1 MTPLCFSV
9 VELEGIPGV
18 IYSCPL
24 QCGHLLPHVALEPT
38 TPTPGVSCGS
48 VSAGRGLRWMASG
61 CPFALGFRPARRRSS
76 SLSRATPPPPPNR
89 RGVARGGSGSW
100 RSRRARRPASHRGSS
115 GGRKPGLG
123 LLLPPTLPPAMLP
136 LLRALIRGG
145 TGPLAPW
152 ADPGGAGLL
161 PTCSF
166 CLGRAKPPAS
176 PPEPGPPHPAA
187 APEESPERRSSFVAL
202 KRLLERS
209 RSVPEL
215 LRWLWQNP
223 GRVSGAHYALALGH
237 LGRLLPPGKGGPR
250 LEPLLRQPC
259 LPGDGRLVLA
269 LQDEAQR
276 RLERLR
282 QRNVSTVSGNNVR
295 LRPLSHA
302 AATTPPLAEAFPAPG
317 VPLAA
322 PAAGCAGTGAGAAG
336 GDALSLRPRG
346 HWQRHPGRH
355 LRIPALLPE
364 PPGEL
369 RPRHG
374 RLVPWQG
381 GGLTPP
387 TMALVAK
394 YLARHRLR
402 EPRLL
407 DAIATFLLERAQQLD
422 SKMIQKLVF
431 PFSRLNFRPSN
442 HAALFP
448 RLEAAL
454 QKPGVSPLAALNV
467 LMSLVQLGHFPP
479 ALLRQVFSPA
489 FLANVTSSPCGQ
501 IVLRYLSLLDA
512 AVALEVPEYRG
523 PRLPPQYHV
532 RMFEGALTADEANR
546 KYSYKGLVGEALC
559 QLVGRGCFRQDEV
572 VPPGYCLDFLLWV
585 TPSGSVLPLGGPHS
599 SPKGAALASGTQN
612 PASLGLESTAGPL
625 LPPDSLCGPSRELS
639 PGTPSLSSPTR
650 TDPSPA
656 SSNGTHF
663 FFPAWGPETGQ
674 GLCLPP
680 ADEGGPF
687 SPQGPSTKGAA
698 QGGPQEKEGVHR
710 VVLSVNDQWH
720 YCHGSSVLV
729 GSRAM
734 RSRHLRLLGYRLVQ
748 LPYQEL
754 EKMRGVEETKVYLR
768 RKLEELQF

>member
-1 MTPLCFSV
+1 M
-9 VELEGIPGV
+9 
-18 IYSCPL
+18 
-24 QCGHLLPHVALEPT
+24 LL
-38 TPTPGVSCGS
+38 
-48 VSAGRGLRWMASG
+48 
-61 CPFALGFRPARRRSS
+61 
-76 SLSRATPPPPPNR
+76 
-89 RGVARGGSGSW
+89 
-100 RSRRARRPASHRGSS
+100 
-115 GGRKPGLG
+115 
-123 LLLPPTLPPAMLP
+123 
-136 LLRALIRGG
+136 LLRALSRGG
-145 TGPLAPW
+145 TSPSAPW
-152 ADPGGAGLL
+152 ADLGGAGLL

-187 APEESPERRSSFVAL
+187 APEGSPERRSSFLAL

-237 LGRLLPPGKGGPR
+237 LGRLLPPGEGGPR
-250 LEPLLRQPC
+250 LEALLHQPDFQHLSRAVARRC
-259 LPGDGRLVLA
+259 AHFDDATLVRCLQASAALGLPGDGRLVLA

-282 QRNVSTVSGNNVR
+282 QRDVSTVSSNNMR
-295 LRPLSHA
+295 LRPLCHA
-302 AATTPPLAEAFPAPG
+302 AATTTPPAESCQGSPEEQRRLQTLFLLLSYYRLRAQKQQEEAPL
-317 VPLAA
+317 VRREFLRLVR
-322 PAAGCAGTGAGAAG
+322 
-336 GDALSLRPRG
+336 LSLR
-346 HWQRHPGRH
+346 Q
-355 LRIPALLPE
+355 LQVAQEQELALLE
-364 PPGEL
+364 EMLCLCAREAPGSDTL
-369 RPRHG
+369 G
-374 RLVPWQG
+374 AIFGSRLFYQNRRENFVRSMADWFPG
-381 GGLTPP
+381 KAGGLTPP

-489 FLANVTSSPCGQ
+489 FLANVTSSPCGR

-512 AVALEVPEYRG
+512 AVALEVPGYHG

-585 TPSGSVLPLGGPHS
+585 TSSGSVLPLGGPHS
-599 SPKGAALASGTQN
+599 SPKGAATALASGSQN
-612 PASLGLESTAGPL
+612 PPSLGLESTAGSQ
-625 LPPDSLCGPSRELS
+625 LPPDSLCGPSREPS

-650 TDPSPA
+650 TDHSLAGPPC

-674 GLCLPP
+674 ELRLPP

-698 QGGPQEKEGVHR
+698 QGAPQEEEGVHR

-720 YCHGSSVLV
+720 YCHSSSVLV

-734 RSRHLRLLGYRLVQ
+734 RSRHLRLLGYYLVQ

-754 EKMRGVEETKVYLR
+754 AKMRGVEETKVYLR

>member
-1 MTPLCFSV
+1 CQICTS
-9 VELEGIPGV
+9 
-18 IYSCPL
+18 
-24 QCGHLLPHVALEPT
+24 
-38 TPTPGVSCGS
+38 
-48 VSAGRGLRWMASG
+48 
-61 CPFALGFRPARRRSS
+61 
-76 SLSRATPPPPPNR
+76 PPPF
-89 RGVARGGSGSW
+89 S
-100 RSRRARRPASHRGSS
+100 PA
-115 GGRKPGLG
+115 GLG

-136 LLRALIRGG
+136 
-145 TGPLAPW
+145 
-152 ADPGGAGLL
+152 
-161 PTCSF
+161 
-166 CLGRAKPPAS
+166 
-176 PPEPGPPHPAA
+176 
-187 APEESPERRSSFVAL
+187 RSSFVAL

-250 LEPLLRQPC
+250 LEPLLRQRCAHFDDATLVRCLQASAALGETWEWGGADLGMVEREGNPKGLLVQPPGSQCSPGSPC
-259 LPGDGRLVLA
+259 QGQPRKR
-269 LQDEAQR
+269 EA
-276 RLERLR
+276 
-282 QRNVSTVSGNNVR
+282 
-295 LRPLSHA
+295 
-302 AATTPPLAEAFPAPG
+302 
-317 VPLAA
+317 VPIFIQ
-322 PAAGCAGTGAGAAG
+322 P
-336 GDALSLRPRG
+336 ALSLR
-346 HWQRHPGRH
+346 
-355 LRIPALLPE
+355 
-364 PPGEL
+364 
-369 RPRHG
+369 

-572 VPPGYCLDFLLWV
+572 VPPGYCLGEWGA
-585 TPSGSVLPLGGPHS
+585 PSFGACGVGKGPPAGEGGSASAPRS
-599 SPKGAALASGTQN
+599 LASFAVSDT
-612 PASLGLESTAGPL
+612 PF
-625 LPPDSLCGPSRELS
+625 PPP
-639 PGTPSLSSPTR
+639 
-650 TDPSPA
+650 
-656 SSNGTHF
+656 
-663 FFPAWGPETGQ
+663 
-674 GLCLPP
+674 
-680 ADEGGPF
+680 
-687 SPQGPSTKGAA
+687 
-698 QGGPQEKEGVHR
+698 R

-748 LPYQEL
+748 VSRTLPPHTSGWAGPLPGSVSRLCCPEGSPWAGSGSQALWTPAWSLREQEQSTWSPRVPGSFARQAFPL
-754 EKMRGVEETKVYLR
+754 LLCSAAALPGAGENEGRRGDQGLPETEAGGAAILKQTPRCGSVWVTGQRARLGMVWVFPCR
-768 RKLEELQF
+768 AHIPPVHP

>member
-1 MTPLCFSV
+1 
-9 VELEGIPGV
+9 
-18 IYSCPL
+18 
-24 QCGHLLPHVALEPT
+24 
-38 TPTPGVSCGS
+38 
-48 VSAGRGLRWMASG
+48 
-61 CPFALGFRPARRRSS
+61 
-76 SLSRATPPPPPNR
+76 
-89 RGVARGGSGSW
+89 
-100 RSRRARRPASHRGSS
+100 
-115 GGRKPGLG
+115 
-123 LLLPPTLPPAMLP
+123 MLP
-136 LLRALIRGG
+136 LLRALSRGG
-145 TGPLAPW
+145 TGPSAPW

-176 PPEPGPPHPAA
+176 PPKPGPPHPAA

-209 RSVPEL
+209 RSIPEL

-250 LEPLLRQPC
+250 LEPLLLQPDFQHLSRAVARRC
-259 LPGDGRLVLA
+259 AHFDDATLVRCLQASAALGLPGDSRLVLA

-282 QRNVSTVSGNNVR
+282 QRNVSTVSGKNVR

-302 AATTPPLAEAFPAPG
+302 AATTTPPAESCQGSPEEQRCLQTLFLLLSYYCLRAQKQQEEAPP
-317 VPLAA
+317 VQREFL
-322 PAAGCAGTGAGAAG
+322 CLVR
-336 GDALSLRPRG
+336 LSLR
-346 HWQRHPGRH
+346 Q
-355 LRIPALLPE
+355 LQVAQEQELALLEEMLCLCAREATGSDTLGAIFGSRRFYQNRRENFVRSMADWFPAK
-364 PPGEL
+364 
-369 RPRHG
+369 
-374 RLVPWQG
+374 V

-407 DAIATFLLERAQQLD
+407 DAIATFLLETAQQLD

-467 LMSLVQLGHFPP
+467 LMSLVQLGHCPP
-479 ALLRQVFSPA
+479 GLLRQVFSPA

-523 PRLPPQYHV
+523 PRLPPKYHV
-532 RMFEGALTADEANR
+532 RMFERALTADKANR

-585 TPSGSVLPLGGPHS
+585 TPSGTVLPLGAPHS
-599 SPKGAALASGTQN
+599 SPKGAAPTLASGIQN
-612 PASLGLESTAGPL
+612 AASLESTAGSL
-625 LPPDSLCGPSRELS
+625 LPPDSFCGPSWEPS

-650 TDPSPA
+650 TDPSLAGPPC

-663 FFPAWGPETGQ
+663 FFPAWGGPESGQ
-674 GLCLPP
+674 GLRLPP
-680 ADEGGPF
+680 TDEGGPF

-698 QGGPQEKEGVHR
+698 QGCPQETVHR

-754 EKMRGVEETKVYLR
+754 EKMRGVEETKLYLR

>member
-1 MTPLCFSV
+1 CQICTS
-9 VELEGIPGV
+9 
-18 IYSCPL
+18 
-24 QCGHLLPHVALEPT
+24 
-38 TPTPGVSCGS
+38 
-48 VSAGRGLRWMASG
+48 
-61 CPFALGFRPARRRSS
+61 
-76 SLSRATPPPPPNR
+76 PPPF
-89 RGVARGGSGSW
+89 S
-100 RSRRARRPASHRGSS
+100 PA
-115 GGRKPGLG
+115 GLG

-136 LLRALIRGG
+136 
-145 TGPLAPW
+145 
-152 ADPGGAGLL
+152 
-161 PTCSF
+161 
-166 CLGRAKPPAS
+166 
-176 PPEPGPPHPAA
+176 
-187 APEESPERRSSFVAL
+187 RSSFVAL

-250 LEPLLRQPC
+250 LEPLLRQRC
-259 LPGDGRLVLA
+259 AHFDDATLVRCLQASAALGLPGDGRLVLA

-302 AATTPPLAEAFPAPG
+302 AATTPPLAEA
-317 VPLAA
+317 
-322 PAAGCAGTGAGAAG
+322 C
-336 GDALSLRPRG
+336 
-346 HWQRHPGRH
+346 
-355 LRIPALLPE
+355 
-364 PPGEL
+364 
-369 RPRHG
+369 
-374 RLVPWQG
+374 

-572 VPPGYCLDFLLWV
+572 VPPGYCLGEWGA
-585 TPSGSVLPLGGPHS
+585 PSFGACGVGKGPPAGEGGSASAPRS
-599 SPKGAALASGTQN
+599 LASFAVSDT
-612 PASLGLESTAGPL
+612 PF
-625 LPPDSLCGPSRELS
+625 PPP
-639 PGTPSLSSPTR
+639 
-650 TDPSPA
+650 
-656 SSNGTHF
+656 
-663 FFPAWGPETGQ
+663 
-674 GLCLPP
+674 
-680 ADEGGPF
+680 
-687 SPQGPSTKGAA
+687 
-698 QGGPQEKEGVHR
+698 R

-748 LPYQEL
+748 VSRTLPPHTSGWAGPLPGSVSRLCCPEGSPWAGSGSQALWTPAWSLREQEQSTWSPRVPGSFARQAFPL
-754 EKMRGVEETKVYLR
+754 LLCSAAALPGAGENEGRRGDQGLPETEAGGAAILKQTPRCGSVWVTGQRARLGMVWVFPCR
-768 RKLEELQF
+768 AHIPPVHP

>member
-1 MTPLCFSV
+1 M
-9 VELEGIPGV
+9 
-18 IYSCPL
+18 
-24 QCGHLLPHVALEPT
+24 LL
-38 TPTPGVSCGS
+38 
-48 VSAGRGLRWMASG
+48 
-61 CPFALGFRPARRRSS
+61 
-76 SLSRATPPPPPNR
+76 
-89 RGVARGGSGSW
+89 
-100 RSRRARRPASHRGSS
+100 
-115 GGRKPGLG
+115 
-123 LLLPPTLPPAMLP
+123 

-145 TGPLAPW
+145 TGPSAPW

-176 PPEPGPPHPAA
+176 PPEPGPLHPAV
-187 APEESPERRSSFVAL
+187 APEGSPERRSSFVAL

-237 LGRLLPPGKGGPR
+237 LGRLLPPGKGGLR
-250 LEPLLRQPC
+250 LEPLLHQPDFQHLSRAVARRC
-259 LPGDGRLVLA
+259 AHFDDATLVRCLQASAALGLPGDGRLVLA

-302 AATTPPLAEAFPAPG
+302 AATTTPLAEACKGSLEEQRRLQTLFLLLSYYCLRAQKQQEEAPP
-317 VPLAA
+317 VRREFLRLVR
-322 PAAGCAGTGAGAAG
+322 
-336 GDALSLRPRG
+336 LSLR
-346 HWQRHPGRH
+346 Q
-355 LRIPALLPE
+355 LQVAQEQELALLE
-364 PPGEL
+364 EMLCLCAREATGSDTLGAIFGSQLFYQNRRENFVRGMADWFPGKA
-369 RPRHG
+369 
-374 RLVPWQG
+374 

-479 ALLRQVFSPA
+479 ALLRQVFSSA

-599 SPKGAALASGTQN
+599 SPKGAALASGSQN
-612 PASLGLESTAGPL
+612 PASLGLESTAGSL
-625 LPPDSLCGPSRELS
+625 LPPDSLCGPSREPS

-650 TDPSPA
+650 TDHSLA
-656 SSNGTHF
+656 SSNGTH

-674 GLCLPP
+674 GLRLPP
-680 ADEGGPF
+680 VDEGGLF

-698 QGGPQEKEGVHR
+698 QGGPQEKEGLHR

-754 EKMRGVEETKVYLR
+754 EKMRGIEETKVYLR

>member
-1 MTPLCFSV
+1 M
-9 VELEGIPGV
+9 
-18 IYSCPL
+18 
-24 QCGHLLPHVALEPT
+24 LL
-38 TPTPGVSCGS
+38 
-48 VSAGRGLRWMASG
+48 
-61 CPFALGFRPARRRSS
+61 
-76 SLSRATPPPPPNR
+76 
-89 RGVARGGSGSW
+89 
-100 RSRRARRPASHRGSS
+100 
-115 GGRKPGLG
+115 
-123 LLLPPTLPPAMLP
+123 

-145 TGPLAPW
+145 TGPSAPW

-176 PPEPGPPHPAA
+176 PPEPGPLHPAV
-187 APEESPERRSSFVAL
+187 APEGSPERRSSFVAL

-237 LGRLLPPGKGGPR
+237 LGRLLPPGKGGLR
-250 LEPLLRQPC
+250 LEPLLHQPDFQHLSRAVARRC
-259 LPGDGRLVLA
+259 AHFDDATLVRCLQASAALGLPGDGRLVLA

-302 AATTPPLAEAFPAPG
+302 AATTTPLAEACKGSLEEQRRLQTLFLLLSYYCLRAQKQQEEAPP
-317 VPLAA
+317 VRREFLRLVR
-322 PAAGCAGTGAGAAG
+322 
-336 GDALSLRPRG
+336 LSLR
-346 HWQRHPGRH
+346 Q
-355 LRIPALLPE
+355 LQVAQEQELALLE
-364 PPGEL
+364 EMLCLCAREATGSDTLGAIFGSQLFYQNRRENFVRGMADWFPGKA
-369 RPRHG
+369 
-374 RLVPWQG
+374 

-422 SKMIQKLVF
+422 SKPVELPPVQPRRPL
-431 PFSRLNFRPSN
+431 PPPGGGSAEAGRLPAGRPQRP
-442 HAALFP
+442 HVLGATW
-448 RLEAAL
+448 
-454 QKPGVSPLAALNV
+454 PLP
-467 LMSLVQLGHFPP
+467 SCPP
-479 ALLRQVFSPA
+479 AP
-489 FLANVTSSPCGQ
+489 
-501 IVLRYLSLLDA
+501 SLLF
-512 AVALEVPEYRG
+512 
-523 PRLPPQYHV
+523 RLPGQRHH
-532 RMFEGALTADEANR
+532 
-546 KYSYKGLVGEALC
+546 YKGLVGEALC

-599 SPKGAALASGTQN
+599 SPKGAALASGSQN
-612 PASLGLESTAGPL
+612 PASLGLESTAGSL
-625 LPPDSLCGPSRELS
+625 LPPDSLCGPSREPS

-650 TDPSPA
+650 TDHSLA
-656 SSNGTHF
+656 SSNGTH

-674 GLCLPP
+674 GLRLPP
-680 ADEGGPF
+680 VDEGGLF

-698 QGGPQEKEGVHR
+698 QGGPQEKEGLHR

-754 EKMRGVEETKVYLR
+754 EKMRGIEETKVYLR

>member
-1 MTPLCFSV
+1 
-9 VELEGIPGV
+9 
-18 IYSCPL
+18 
-24 QCGHLLPHVALEPT
+24 
-38 TPTPGVSCGS
+38 
-48 VSAGRGLRWMASG
+48 
-61 CPFALGFRPARRRSS
+61 
-76 SLSRATPPPPPNR
+76 
-89 RGVARGGSGSW
+89 
-100 RSRRARRPASHRGSS
+100 
-115 GGRKPGLG
+115 
-123 LLLPPTLPPAMLP
+123 MLP
-136 LLRALIRGG
+136 LLRALSRGG
-145 TGPLAPW
+145 TSSSAPW
-152 ADPGGAGLL
+152 IDPGGAGLL

-176 PPEPGPPHPAA
+176 PPEPGPPHPTA
-187 APEESPERRSSFVAL
+187 APEGFPSPSCPPERRSTFVAL

-237 LGRLLPPGKGGPR
+237 LGRLLPQDKGGPC
-250 LEPLLRQPC
+250 LEPLLHQPDFQHLSRAVARRC
-259 LPGDGRLVLA
+259 AQFDDATLVRCLHASAALGLPGDSRLVLA

-282 QRNVSTVSGNNVR
+282 RRDVSTASGKAVR

-302 AATTPPLAEAFPAPG
+302 AAATTPPPSEACQGSPEPRPEEQRRLQTLFLLLSYYRLRAQKQQEETPP
-317 VPLAA
+317 VRREFLRLVH
-322 PAAGCAGTGAGAAG
+322 
-336 GDALSLRPRG
+336 LSLR
-346 HWQRHPGRH
+346 Q
-355 LRIPALLPE
+355 LQVAQEEELALLE
-364 PPGEL
+364 QMLCLGAREASGSDTLGAIFGSRLFYQNRRENFICSMADWFPGKA
-369 RPRHG
+369 
-374 RLVPWQG
+374 

-394 YLARHRLR
+394 YLSRHRLR

-407 DAIATFLLERAQQLD
+407 DAIATFLLERAQQLE

-442 HAALFP
+442 HADLFP
-448 RLEAAL
+448 RLEAAV
-454 QKPGVSPLAALNV
+454 QKPGVSPLAALNT
-467 LMSLVQLGHFPP
+467 LMSLVQLCHFPP

-512 AVALEVPEYRG
+512 AVALEVPGYRG
-523 PRLPPQYHV
+523 PRLPPQYRV
-532 RMFEGALTADEANR
+532 RMFEGALTADKANR

-572 VPPGYCLDFLLWV
+572 VPPGYCVDFLLWV
-585 TPSGSVLPLGGPHS
+585 TPSGGVLPLGGTHS
-599 SPKGAALASGTQN
+599 SPKGAAPALASGTQN
-612 PASLGLESTAGPL
+612 SVPLGLESTAGS
-625 LPPDSLCGPSRELS
+625 LPPLDSFCGPSREPS
-639 PGTPSLSSPTR
+639 PETPFPSSPTR
-650 TDPSPA
+650 TDPSPVG
-656 SSNGTHF
+656 SPCSTNGTHF
-663 FFPAWGPETGQ
+663 SFPARGQPETEL
-674 GLCLPP
+674 GLPAREQLLRLPP
-680 ADEGGPF
+680 ADKGGHPQGF
-687 SPQGPSTKGAA
+687 SPQGPSTEGTA

-734 RSRHLRLLGYRLVQ
+734 RSRHLCLLGYRLVQ

-754 EKMRGVEETKVYLR
+754 EKMRGVEETKLYLR
-768 RKLEELQF
+768 RKLKELQF